1 MKIFHRISTKQ
12 HGGMKSGVSR
22 SKNSTISQAECAGE
36 LSCWKVQKLSYPYKC
51 VKVIVLGFFVATMV
65 KLQQFVISEPEEVH
79 HRNKVAIQQ
88 LSAPVATSQFVLA
101 AHYDVSITSR
111 LAQNI

>member
-1 MKIFHRISTKQ
+1 LLE
-12 HGGMKSGVSR
+12 G
-22 SKNSTISQAECAGE
+22 A
-36 LSCWKVQKLSYPYKC
+36 KVKLSLQVC
-51 VKVIVLGFFVATMV
+51 ESDRFGLFCGSTMV

-88 LSAPVATSQFVLA
+88 LSARVATSQFVLA

>member
-1 MKIFHRISTKQ
+1 
-12 HGGMKSGVSR
+12 
-22 SKNSTISQAECAGE
+22 
-36 LSCWKVQKLSYPYKC
+36 
-51 VKVIVLGFFVATMV
+51 MV